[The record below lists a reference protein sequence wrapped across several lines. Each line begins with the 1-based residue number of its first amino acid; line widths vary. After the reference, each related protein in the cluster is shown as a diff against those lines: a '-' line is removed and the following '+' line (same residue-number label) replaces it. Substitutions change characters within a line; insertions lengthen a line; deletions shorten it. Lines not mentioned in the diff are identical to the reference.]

1 MGSSVWRFRGR
12 SLDLASGTSMLVLNG
27 GAWVCVC
34 IAGVFAHVCLLTQWD
49 AAQAELHVPVGCALR
64 GQRFCLSSLL
74 HPSPS
79 WCCIPVQSLM
89 TSSESQNDR
98 TGGKTGS
105 NLCSLKQGSTVVL
118 SVARRGNRG
127 NVVVE

>member
-1 MGSSVWRFRGR
+1 MGSSIWRFRGR
-12 SLDLASGTSMLVLNG
+12 SLDLGSGTSMLVLNS

-34 IAGVFAHVCLLTQWD
+34 VAGVFVCACLLTLWD
-49 AAQAELHVPVGCALR
+49 AVEAKLHVPIRCALR

-79 WCCIPVQSLM
+79 QCCIPVQSLM
-89 TSSESQNDR
+89 TTSEPQNDR

-105 NLCSLKQGSTVVL
+105 NLKNVWPHAREHCRLAGS
-118 SVARRGNRG
+118 SKRK
-127 NVVVE
+127 